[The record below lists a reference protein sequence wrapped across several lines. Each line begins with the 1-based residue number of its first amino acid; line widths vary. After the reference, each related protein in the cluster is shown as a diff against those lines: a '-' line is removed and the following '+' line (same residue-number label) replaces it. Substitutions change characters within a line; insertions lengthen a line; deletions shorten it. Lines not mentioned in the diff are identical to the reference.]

1 MTLRCIKC
9 HRKLTREPI
18 DGMGPRCFAKAGKP
32 AIPAHERDLFG
43 FDIEKAATSAS
54 LRTRVLVNVLAAQ
67 ARIDLRDA
75 FAAARRRLGVWH
87 G

>member
-1 MTLRCIKC
+1 MRCIRCFRILKNPA
-9 HRKLTREPI
+9 H

-43 FDIEKAATSAS
+43 FSPEKAAESAT
-54 LRTRVLVNVLAAQ
+54 LRLRVFVNALAAQ

-75 FAAARRRLGVWH
+75 FAATRFRLGVA
-87 G
+87 